1 MSQNAD
7 GRDPKYRFLSWSR
20 VSWTRPSLA
29 RRPRRP
35 RPRRPTSGRRASQ
48 RGSSDTTRR
57 GQWSERATSE
67 TGESFPVGR
76 PRIYGSYST
85 VRPVKKVDAAGSQR
99 ISNEFIGTG
108 SVRRHPDASGTQ
120 RPGLESPLKT
130 RQPLSAKGRAGQALV
145 EEVVLGVL
153 DSVSLDA

>member
-1 MSQNAD
+1 M
-7 GRDPKYRFLSWSR
+7 
-20 VSWTRPSLA
+20 
-29 RRPRRP
+29 
-35 RPRRPTSGRRASQ
+35 
-48 RGSSDTTRR
+48 
-57 GQWSERATSE
+57 
-67 TGESFPVGR
+67 
-76 PRIYGSYST
+76 
-85 VRPVKKVDAAGSQR
+85 KKVDAAGSQR

-153 DSVSLDA
+153 DSVSLDALSKDGLADPRLPAPTSMLLV